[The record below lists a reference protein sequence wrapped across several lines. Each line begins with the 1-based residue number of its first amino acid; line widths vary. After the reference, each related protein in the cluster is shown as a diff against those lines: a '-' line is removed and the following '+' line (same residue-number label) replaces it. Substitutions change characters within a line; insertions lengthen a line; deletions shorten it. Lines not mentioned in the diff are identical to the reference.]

1 MGRGNVRTVGK
12 YEGLYYI
19 DNDDLLVFARIWG
32 GSEPESKLGSNLATA
47 EMDAFE
53 LDEELTRIHLE
64 DTEQEIVSGLT
75 ARFPSFTSCDRW
87 VSKTQR
93 AILENQLFYIAFED
107 NEWSLAVE
115 LLQKEGEYWDAT
127 GLQCR
132 HWQTYLR
139 GIRDTLLEL
148 FEHIHIRTGAWTSG
162 TIWRGELAAYR

>member
-19 DNDDLLVFARIWG
+19 DNDDLLAFARIWG
-32 GSEPESKLGSNLATA
+32 GGGLEAKLGSNLATT

-53 LDEELTRIHLE
+53 LDEELTRIRLE
-64 DTEQEIVSGLT
+64 DIEQEIVSGLM
-75 ARFPSFTSCDRW
+75 ARFPSFIPCGCW

-115 LLQKEGEYWDAT
+115 LMQKEGEYWDAT

-162 TIWRGELAAYR
+162 TIRRGELAAHR